1 MSQAGELYSVPYVT
15 VRKWVTKVKNEG
27 INSLVKDE
35 RGRPEG
41 KELNKTQESRIIKKL
56 IDKTPDQ
63 LKLRFGL
70 WTRETVSELIWREYG
85 IRRSV
90 WQIGRYLKE
99 WGFTPQ
105 KPVYKSY
112 EQNSELVN
120 KWLKK
125 TYPAIRTKAQKEG
138 ATIFWGDET
147 GVRSTDVRGRSFAPK
162 GQTPTVMKT
171 GKQFGITMISALTN
185 RGKIYFMFHK
195 GGVNSDV
202 FIKFMKKLILNQKNK
217 TYLIVDNLPSH
228 KTNKV
233 KEWVFNNR
241 KKIQLF
247 YLPPYSPEL
256 NPDEYLNQDLKVNIT
271 GKVSMTSVEDLKNGV
286 RKFMNKRKSDPAQ
299 VKKYFHHQ
307 KVKYA
312 A

>member
-1 MSQAGELYSVPYVT
+1 MKIIDGRKLSKEAQKEIRLRVVEHWRTHGNMSQAGELYSVPYVT

-125 TYPAIRTKAQKEG
+125 PRGG
-138 ATIFWGDET
+138 AGFSI
-147 GVRSTDVRGRSFAPK
+147 
-162 GQTPTVMKT
+162 
-171 GKQFGITMISALTN
+171 
-185 RGKIYFMFHK
+185 
-195 GGVNSDV
+195 
-202 FIKFMKKLILNQKNK
+202 
-217 TYLIVDNLPSH
+217 
-228 KTNKV
+228 
-233 KEWVFNNR
+233 
-241 KKIQLF
+241 
-247 YLPPYSPEL
+247 
-256 NPDEYLNQDLKVNIT
+256 
-271 GKVSMTSVEDLKNGV
+271 
-286 RKFMNKRKSDPAQ
+286 
-299 VKKYFHHQ
+299 
-307 KVKYA
+307 
-312 A
+312 